1 MQDYNSLCIAVFI
14 CATLVNTQTHR
25 QFVTSYTI
33 SSVSELKCT
42 YYSDRGKDTTGELYS
57 QTGNVSQLLMFK

>member
-25 QFVTSYTI
+25 QFVTIYTI
-33 SSVSELKCT
+33 SSVSILKCT
-42 YYSDRGKDTTGELYS
+42 YYSDRCIDATGELYTVKLDMYHS
-57 QTGNVSQLLMFK
+57 C